1 MRAFVANKPI
11 NLFGCIQI
19 DKGEKILFD
28 NFIITKDDIKYDS
41 PINESGLKFIGF
53 DFSTSE
59 TRDYKLNILGI

>member
-1 MRAFVANKPI
+1 M
-11 NLFGCIQI
+11 
-19 DKGEKILFD
+19 
-28 NFIITKDDIKYDS
+28 KDDIKYDS